1 MKSQL
6 LKLTLP
12 AIIVVVFA
20 VQSFAQGTPPH
31 LNPKYGVDSAER
43 VQCAMSISLYSEFYK
58 QKNYY
63 DAVKPWRQVFSTCP
77 KASKN
82 TFIKG
87 ATMYKY
93 FIAKEK
99 VATRKETLIDTLMLI
114 YDTRIEYFGDRG
126 KVLSYKGIDLHRFR
140 GDKARQEVYD
150 ILSEALNLE
159 GKASKSAVISIYMHT
174 AVLLYKEDKLDGA
187 KIIEDYTF
195 CMETLDKTTEYNK
208 LLVSKGGK
216 YQKRGEKEL
225 EKITTTYDNVEAL
238 FSESGAA
245 SCDALVAIFGIQCEE
260 KKDDLEWVKKVN
272 KLLKNTDCEDSD
284 LYAKSAE
291 RQYKLE
297 PSADAAHNL
306 ARLFLKREEY
316 VKAEKYYEEATG
328 LQEDSEIKSLY
339 YYEWSQLAYAMED
352 FPKVRTLSNK
362 ALENNSLDGKPYI
375 MIGKAYAAS
384 QKMKIGTEDV
394 EHNTVYWAAVDSF
407 AKAKR
412 VDASLADQANGLIT
426 TYKKYFPKYEEWF
439 MAIGTKKG
447 DNYKVGGWINVTTK
461 VRF

>member
-12 AIIVVVFA
+12 AFIIVVFVI
-20 VQSFAQGTPPH
+20 QSFGQGMQPH
-31 LNPKYGVDSAER
+31 QNPKYGADSSSR

-58 QKNYY
+58 QKNYD
-63 DAVKPWRQVFSTCP
+63 DAIKPWRTVYNTCP

-87 ATMYKY
+87 ASMYKR
-93 FIAKEK
+93 FIIKEK
-99 VATRKETLIDTLMLI
+99 NPAKKEALIDTLMLI
-114 YDTRIEYFGDRG
+114 YDNRIVYFGDRG
-126 KVLSYKGIDLHRFR
+126 KVLSYKGADLHSFR
-140 GDKARQEVYD
+140 GSKVRQEVYD
-150 ILSEALNLE
+150 ILNEAITLE
-159 GKASKSAVISIYMHT
+159 GKASKSAVISIYMHS

-208 LLVSKGGK
+208 LLVEKGGK

-225 EKITTTYDNVEAL
+225 TKIATTYENVEAL

-245 SCDALVAIFGIQCEE
+245 NCDALLEIFGAKCEE
-260 KKDDLEWVKKVN
+260 NKDNLDWIKKVN
-272 KLLKNTDCEDSD
+272 KLLKKTECTESD
-284 LYAKSAE
+284 LFAKSAE
-291 RQYKLE
+291 RQYILE

-306 ARLFLKREEY
+306 ARLFLKREEFE
-316 VKAEKYYEEATG
+316 KAENYYEEATG
-328 LQEDSEIKSLY
+328 LQEDSERKSLY
-339 YYEWSQLAYAMED
+339 YYEWSQLANAMGD
-352 FPKVRTLSNK
+352 FPKVRQLSNK
-362 ALENNSLDGKPYI
+362 ALEFNSTDGRPYLV
-375 MIGKAYAAS
+375 IGKAYAAS
-384 QKMKIGTEDV
+384 FKQKIGTENV
-394 EHNTVYWAAVDSF
+394 EHYAVYWAAVDNF

-412 VDASLADQANGLIT
+412 VDDSLTEQANGLIT

-439 MAIGTKKG
+439 MAIGTKEG